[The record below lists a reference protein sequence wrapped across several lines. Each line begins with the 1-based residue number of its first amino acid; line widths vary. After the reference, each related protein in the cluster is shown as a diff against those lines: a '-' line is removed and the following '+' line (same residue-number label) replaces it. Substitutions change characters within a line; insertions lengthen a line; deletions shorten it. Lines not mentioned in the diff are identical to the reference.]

1 MDALLQ
7 NAQSWSHLLD
17 LIKESNSKAKK
28 VLWIGSKDATSA
40 EGFEVGSCHIAIQWV
55 ILVAVDGICRTKV
68 K

>member
-1 MDALLQ
+1 MHYYRMHMVTLVM
-7 NAQSWSHLLD
+7 LD

-40 EGFEVGSCHIAIQWV
+40 EGFEVGSCHIAIHWV